1 MGLFF
6 ISFLASDVLKKKK
19 MTLIKQKAEQNAIN
33 WYCSEKSQDV
43 SAPHIHKTVEKS
55 WTEEGEVE
63 NYT

>member
-1 MGLFF
+1 MF
-6 ISFLASDVLKKKK
+6 KKKK

-33 WYCSEKSQDV
+33 WYSPEKSQDV

>member
-1 MGLFF
+1 MPLTD
-6 ISFLASDVLKKKK
+6 IL
-19 MTLIKQKAEQNAIN
+19 QK
-33 WYCSEKSQDV
+33 KSQDV